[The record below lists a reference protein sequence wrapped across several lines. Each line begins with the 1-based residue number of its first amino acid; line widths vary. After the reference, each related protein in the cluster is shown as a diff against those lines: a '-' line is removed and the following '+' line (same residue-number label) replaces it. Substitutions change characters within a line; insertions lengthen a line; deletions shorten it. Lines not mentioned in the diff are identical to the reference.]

1 MDNVKTVVSNDTGT
15 TNNVHP
21 NDKGPIADRAV
32 AYIEDFINNTQSNV
46 LIIWNAVAI
55 NLFFISRIH
64 TALFQPMME
73 VCRWALN
80 LKMMTEY
87 TKMLHRQLTAIL

>member
-15 TNNVHP
+15 TNNVPP

-46 LIIWNAVAI
+46 ESPSFDIWNAVAI
-55 NLFFISRIH
+55 NLFFISRYIR
-64 TALFQPMME
+64 LSFN
-73 VCRWALN
+73 R
-80 LKMMTEY
+80 
-87 TKMLHRQLTAIL
+87 

>member
-1 MDNVKTVVSNDTGT
+1 MSNDTGT

-46 LIIWNAVAI
+46 ESPSLIIWNAVAI

-64 TALFQPMME
+64 TALFN
-73 VCRWALN
+73 R
-80 LKMMTEY
+80 
-87 TKMLHRQLTAIL
+87 

>member
-1 MDNVKTVVSNDTGT
+1 MYHKRMDNVKTVVSNDTGT

-21 NDKGPIADRAV
+21 NDKRPIADRAV
-32 AYIEDFINNTQSNV
+32 AYKKILLTIHNQMLKAHL

-73 VCRWALN
+73 VCQVGL
-80 LKMMTEY
+80 
-87 TKMLHRQLTAIL
+87 

>member
-1 MDNVKTVVSNDTGT
+1 MSNDTGT

-46 LIIWNAVAI
+46 ESPS
-55 NLFFISRIH
+55 F
-64 TALFQPMME
+64 
-73 VCRWALN
+73 
-80 LKMMTEY
+80 
-87 TKMLHRQLTAIL
+87 